1 MGSLEWWRFVVSDH
15 FFGIQVALQTPPDGR
30 LRQSLARLLRQQ
42 SQNLDVLGQS
52 KLFAALSRTLHKA
65 VDVTTLG
72 FWDLQQNGRGEYD
85 EWVRGLEDDA
95 AERWVADA
103 EAAQLDHVLVTTLF
117 LLPSRGRS
125 AHLVGER
132 CDLPENSW
140 MRRSTFRTLFTTV
153 GELDFAS
160 VRGAAVYVT
169 PGNEALAFSR
179 RELEGDGYEYLLP
192 LR

>member
-1 MGSLEWWRFVVSDH
+1 VSDY
-15 FFGIQVALQTPPDGR
+15 FFGIQVALQTPSDGT
-30 LRQSLARLLRQQ
+30 LRRQLARLLRQQ
-42 SQNLDVLGQS
+42 SQDLDVLGQQ
-52 KLFAALSRTLHKA
+52 KLFGTLGKTLQESVGA
-65 VDVTTLG
+65 TTLG
-72 FWDLQQNGRGEYD
+72 FWDLQHNGRDEYD
-85 EWVRGLEDDA
+85 DWVSGLEDDA

-103 EAAQLDHVLVTTLF
+103 GAVQLDHVLVTALF

-132 CDLPENSW
+132 CDLPESRW
-140 MRRSTFRTLFTTV
+140 MQRSTFRTLFATV

-160 VRGAAVYVT
+160 VRAAAAYVT

-179 RELEGDGYEYLLP
+179 RQLEDDGYDYLLP